1 MSEQS
6 RNDTTIEL
14 IRGLREGSV
23 SRRDFILKGALLGL
37 SLGSLGAVLS
47 ACGSGGSTTTTAAA
61 PATTA
66 GVATTV
72 GAATTATTGAA
83 SKAAYLINMPQDTKN
98 EYWQFWSRG
107 AEDAAKQLGMK
118 VDTIPYESDPNKQV
132 ATIEAAAAKGANC
145 FITTAPSITP
155 IKTLAKLA
163 NDRQM
168 YYFGIWDNQPW
179 FTVFDSGQYYAGYSI
194 PDDFKDAY
202 LSAKSLMDAMGG
214 KGTLVFI
221 AGWKGSSADQ
231 MRSMGFFAA
240 AAEFPDIKVVG
251 GDPGQ
256 WSRGP
261 AEKIMR
267 DYLVKYPKFE
277 GVYNQND
284 DQGIGAL
291 KAVEESGRVAGKD
304 VLFASVDGISETLKA
319 IAQGKILNTVWVFA
333 PFQTGFAV
341 ARLFDMIQG
350 VAFDPAERF
359 VHTGSVFIDKSNADK
374 YLSAVY
380 DAASLP
386 WDFTLMSRFL
396 HPDDWDYQNDVWP
409 INPIDLWTK
418 FPNDVPKPSGYTFP
432 AEITAAA
439 DSGKFDEI
447 AKLYA
452 SHYKKKWDGDY
463 RKSVLEMTQGKEATP
478 GSKEKL

>member
-1 MSEQS
+1 MSDPT
-6 RNDTTIEL
+6 RNNEMIDL
-14 IRGLREGSV
+14 IRGVNEGAV
-23 SRRDFILKGALLGL
+23 SRRQFIIKGSLLGFSL
-37 SLGSLGAVLS
+37 SSLGAVLG
-47 ACGSGGSTTTTAAA
+47 ACSSDSTTTT
-61 PATTA
+61 T
-66 GVATTV
+66 G
-72 GAATTATTGAA
+72 GAATTASTAGSTGTSASAA
-83 SKAAYLINMPQDTKN
+83 PQAKAAYLINMPQDTKN
-98 EYWQFWSRG
+98 EYWQFWSKG
-107 AEDAAKQLGMK
+107 AETAAQQLGMK

-163 NDRQM
+163 NDRKM

-179 FTVFDSGQYYAGYSI
+179 YTVFDSGEYYAGYSI

-202 LSAKSLMDAMGG
+202 ISAKSLMDAMGG
-214 KGTLVFI
+214 EGTLVFI

-240 AAEFPDIKVVG
+240 AAEFPNIKVVG

-267 DYLVKYPKFE
+267 DYLVKFPKFE
-277 GVYNQND
+277 AVYNQND

-291 KAVEESGRVAGKD
+291 KAVEESGRVAGQD
-304 VLFASVDGISETLKA
+304 VLFASVDGISETVKA
-319 IAQGKILNTVWVFA
+319 IAQGKILNTVWVIS

-350 VAFDPAERF
+350 VEFDPAERF
-359 VHTGSVFIDKSNADK
+359 VHTGSVFIDKSNADQYMK
-374 YLSAVY
+374 AVY
-380 DAASLP
+380 ESATLP
-386 WDFTLMSRFL
+386 YDYTLMSRFL

-409 INPIDLWTK
+409 INPVKLWEK
-418 FPNDVPKPSGYTFP
+418 FPNAVAKPGGYEFP
-432 AEITAAA
+432 QQVVQA
-439 DSGKFDEI
+439 DQSGKFDEI
-447 AKLYA
+447 AQLYA
-452 SHYKKKWDGDY
+452 QHYQQKWDGEF
-463 RKSVLEMTQGKEATP
+463 RKSVLEMAKGKEATA
-478 GSKEKL
+478 GGKEEL